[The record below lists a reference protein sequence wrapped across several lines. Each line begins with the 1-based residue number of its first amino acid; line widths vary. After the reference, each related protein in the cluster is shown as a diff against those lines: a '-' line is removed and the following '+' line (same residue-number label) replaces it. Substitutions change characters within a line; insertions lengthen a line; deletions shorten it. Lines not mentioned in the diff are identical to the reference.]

1 MPQRFLEV
9 QPSVGFDDLVAS
21 VNVSGASAGAAGL
34 VALAAELLADP
45 PPPPDAALWLVGAAV
60 ALRVVHGM
68 AVVVATR
75 RFLAR
80 SKLE

>member
-9 QPSVGFDDLVAS
+9 QPALDLDHLVGAVDGS
-21 VNVSGASAGAAGL
+21 TAA
-34 VALAAELLADP
+34 AAAAAAAEAFQQLDLLQH
-45 PPPPDAALWLVGAAV
+45 PPDAALWLVGAAV
-60 ALRVVHGM
+60 ALRLVHGV

-75 RFLAR
+75 RFLAH